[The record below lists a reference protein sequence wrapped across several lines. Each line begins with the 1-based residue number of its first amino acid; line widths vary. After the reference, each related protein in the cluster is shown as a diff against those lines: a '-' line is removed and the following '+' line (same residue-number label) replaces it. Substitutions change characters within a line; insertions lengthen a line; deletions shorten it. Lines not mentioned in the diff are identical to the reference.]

1 MKQRGPRAFGR
12 SALLCGLAC
21 LLQACGADERVL
33 GTNPGA
39 DASAGTGGSA
49 GVGGAGGGHNDAGV
63 CDPPTNAARSALC
76 IEHAPEHIDFEK
88 DSKRDGMGTLLVQI
102 FDSPE
107 PESFDGG
114 QKQPIAQQ
122 FYPSGDARQETSIRD
137 LPMIRFDD
145 LPPTVYVRHVFF
157 DNATTALAAGTW
169 TGGYDL
175 TRGFGPQLPLKPVA
189 LTPGQTTRITEPL
202 RALRLLRI
210 QLNLASG
217 LTPLDDGQGPGAVL
231 AFRRPELEPTNPPL
245 GFNVTDC
252 IAVAP
257 GRPAALEGAIL
268 GAGKFYLFAILNDF
282 NAPSAGLSAPPGS
295 LVSTQAF
302 DGGIRPLSDAVTIPE
317 SAYSVDATVTLR
329 EVRQARQDAGAGYS
343 CVPSAAP
350 DGG

>member
-1 MKQRGPRAFGR
+1 MNEAARPARFRTLGI
-12 SALLCGLAC
+12 ALRVGLA
-21 LLQACGADERVL
+21 APGVRHGRARVRRY
-33 GTNPGA
+33 PGRRRL
-39 DASAGTGGSA
+39 GSA
-49 GVGGAGGGHNDAGV
+49 GAGGSGGRDDAGA
-63 CDPPTNAARSALC
+63 CDPPVNPTRSALC
-76 IEHAPEHIDFEK
+76 IEHAPELIEFER
-88 DSKRDGMGTLLVQI
+88 DPKRDGMGTLLVQI

-114 QKQPIAQQ
+114 QRQPIALQ
-122 FYPSGDARQETSIRD
+122 FYPSGDAREQTSIRD

-145 LPPTVYVRHVFF
+145 LPSTVYVRHVFF
-157 DNATTALAAGTW
+157 DNPTGAIAAGTW

-175 TRGFGPQLPLKPVA
+175 TRGFGPQLPLKPVV

-202 RALRLLRI
+202 RALRLLRV
-210 QLNLASG
+210 QLNLADD

-231 AFRRPELEPTNPPL
+231 AFRRPELERTNPSL
-245 GFNVTDC
+245 GFNVSDC
-252 IAVAP
+252 IRVAP
-257 GRPAALEGAIL
+257 GRPAALEAAII

-302 DGGIRPLSDAVTIPE
+302 DGGIRPLSDSVTIPE

-329 EVRQARQDAGAGYS
+329 EARQARQDAGAGYS
-343 CVPSAAP
+343 CEPSGTP